1 MNPTFNAS
9 KIKIMLKLLT
19 TCRRLITA
27 CKISIFMSRYGL
39 ISLTGEILVL
49 ALGGNAI
56 IGESRTFQSQLEAVS
71 SVTEEIA
78 KLVRKGYG
86 VVITHGNG
94 PQVGDALLRHES
106 ARHLVPPL
114 PLYAC
119 VAETQGILGSMIQSS
134 FSYHLDCH
142 DLVSLVS
149 IVYVSKKD
157 PAFKRLSKPIGPV
170 YDQSQLEEAKKR
182 NPNSI
187 FKEIGGLHR
196 YRRLVASPDPLY
208 ISGSRA
214 VKDLLERGYV
224 VITAGGGGIPA
235 IKQGGRTVFVDAV
248 VDKDLASEKIAT
260 SIGASKF
267 VSLTDVE
274 GAYLDYIGSK
284 KLLRNVTAKQMKT
297 YLRNG
302 EFEEGSMAPK
312 VKAAVRF
319 AENTGNRA
327 IICSF
332 TNIFEAIAGR
342 AGTVVRK

>member
-1 MNPTFNAS
+1 M
-9 KIKIMLKLLT
+9 
-19 TCRRLITA
+19 TA

-39 ISLTGEILVL
+39 ISLTGQILVL

-56 IGESRTFQSQLEAVS
+56 VGESRTFQSQLEAVS
-71 SVTEEIA
+71 AVTIEIA
-78 KLVRKGYG
+78 KLVRKGYR
-86 VVITHGNG
+86 VIITHGNG

-119 VAETQGILGSMIQSS
+119 VAETQGLLGSMIQSS
-134 FSYHLDCH
+134 LSYHLDCH
-142 DLVSLVS
+142 DVVSLVS

-157 PAFKRLSKPIGPV
+157 PAFKKLSKPIGPV
-170 YDQSQLEEAKKR
+170 YDQNQLEEAKKR
-182 NPNSI
+182 NPSSI
-187 FKEIGGLHR
+187 FKEIGLHR

-235 IKQGGRTVFVDAV
+235 VKEDGRTVFVDAV
-248 VDKDLASEKIAT
+248 VDKDLASERIAT
-260 SIGASKF
+260 IIGASKF
-267 VSLTDVE
+267 ASLTDVE

-284 KLLRNVTAKQMKT
+284 KLLRNVTAKQMKA

-312 VKAAVRF
+312 VRAAVRF

-327 IICSF
+327 VICSF

-342 AGTVVRK
+342 TGTVVHK